1 MKTKPLVQSSV
12 FLVLLVVLHSG
23 ISMLFPAS
31 LPAEIVQFDRY
42 LTQGVDVLYLG
53 DSTLMLPVGEVTT
66 GEILQELLPERRVGQ
81 IAHPAYGLEL
91 FRDYA
96 AHMNRHGASPQTLVV
111 PINLRSF
118 SPAWDMRPAFQFTKE
133 SKILAMGLLWAR
145 LLLRPLEVPGY
156 FQPSISQKDFLD
168 APVYDGDVMV
178 GQVRDFET
186 LGAGEVLQEDAEN
199 AYREVQ
205 LEDEETAQ
213 AVLTYH
219 YMLNLQPDHRK
230 LDAMVAVAELA
241 AERGVNVIFYITPV
255 NVEQGERFL
264 GSRFTE
270 RFAENVQVVQSR
282 LDAAALDG
290 VMLLNLAF
298 DLPAYDFTDMEHLTE
313 AGKEYIAEQ
322 VALAVHEEQD
332 SATLATPE
340 LTPTPTAVP
349 TLATETP
356 LPTRVEAVST
366 AMASPTATAAPTIAG
381 GAVTD
386 VSYIERFRP
395 SGLYS
400 VDMYRITFETVDDL
414 NQIVETHADLYIP
427 YVEFEEAFPVLGHAA
442 GTTGVGNGCA
452 PLDERATGRSWGSY
466 HARSL
471 AYAAQG
477 YIVVFPNWLHFE
489 DPQRVHHYF
498 VAELQGQTLL
508 DAVRAAYRFWD
519 RDQELDT
526 QAEPAGAAFMM
537 GYSSGGHAIFAAKDR
552 AGDYAPELPIKG
564 VIGFGPVTDPGLLLQ
579 EDPIFGPY
587 LVYAYRDFYGQDIIE
602 PAEVYL
608 PEWVANFEDDVLSTC
623 VDEIFY
629 YYSHSARRMYV
640 PEFREVLYD
649 GRLAVVYPEFAEQ
662 LEANTAGLG
671 GSTDIPVL
679 ILQGTADTVIT
690 PPSQQAFMDQLCALG
705 NSVTL
710 IEYEAATHADIRW
723 RSYADVLAWIQDA
736 AQEGAPRSDCPE
748 PE

>member
-241 AERGVNVIFYITPV
+241 AER
-255 NVEQGERFL
+255 
-264 GSRFTE
+264 
-270 RFAENVQVVQSR
+270 
-282 LDAAALDG
+282 
-290 VMLLNLAF
+290 
-298 DLPAYDFTDMEHLTE
+298 
-313 AGKEYIAEQ
+313 K
-322 VALAVHEEQD
+322 
-332 SATLATPE
+332 
-340 LTPTPTAVP
+340 
-349 TLATETP
+349 
-356 LPTRVEAVST
+356 
-366 AMASPTATAAPTIAG
+366 
-381 GAVTD
+381 
-386 VSYIERFRP
+386 
-395 SGLYS
+395 
-400 VDMYRITFETVDDL
+400 
-414 NQIVETHADLYIP
+414 
-427 YVEFEEAFPVLGHAA
+427 
-442 GTTGVGNGCA
+442 
-452 PLDERATGRSWGSY
+452 
-466 HARSL
+466 
-471 AYAAQG
+471 
-477 YIVVFPNWLHFE
+477 
-489 DPQRVHHYF
+489 
-498 VAELQGQTLL
+498 
-508 DAVRAAYRFWD
+508 
-519 RDQELDT
+519 
-526 QAEPAGAAFMM
+526 
-537 GYSSGGHAIFAAKDR
+537 
-552 AGDYAPELPIKG
+552 
-564 VIGFGPVTDPGLLLQ
+564 
-579 EDPIFGPY
+579 
-587 LVYAYRDFYGQDIIE
+587 
-602 PAEVYL
+602 
-608 PEWVANFEDDVLSTC
+608 
-623 VDEIFY
+623 
-629 YYSHSARRMYV
+629 
-640 PEFREVLYD
+640 
-649 GRLAVVYPEFAEQ
+649 
-662 LEANTAGLG
+662 
-671 GSTDIPVL
+671 
-679 ILQGTADTVIT
+679 
-690 PPSQQAFMDQLCALG
+690 
-705 NSVTL
+705 
-710 IEYEAATHADIRW
+710 
-723 RSYADVLAWIQDA
+723 
-736 AQEGAPRSDCPE
+736 
-748 PE
+748 